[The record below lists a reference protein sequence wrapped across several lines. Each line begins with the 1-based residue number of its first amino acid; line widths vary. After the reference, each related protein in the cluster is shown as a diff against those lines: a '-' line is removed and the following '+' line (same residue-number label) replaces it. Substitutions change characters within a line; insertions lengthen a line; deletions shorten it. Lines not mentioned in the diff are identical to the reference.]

1 MSGEFILVVDD
12 EPDIR
17 TLLQEILEDEGF
29 VVQVAEDA
37 ATARAMVA
45 EVRPQLVLLDIW
57 MPDEDGVSLLKSW
70 SSSGLLQF
78 PVVMISGH
86 GTIETA
92 VEATR
97 VGAVDF
103 IEKPLSLAKLLLT
116 VEKALHEAGQF
127 AGANALKPNPLPL
140 LAGDSDF
147 VQKVMVQL
155 EKLSAVS
162 DSVLLYGPV
171 GSGRD
176 ILAREI
182 HARSSRA
189 SEPFVHL
196 RSETLSAANFEREL
210 FGAEINGS
218 VSGGYFDSAA
228 NGTIFIDNAEMLPQG
243 AHASLLGLIE
253 QNEFLR
259 VDGSQPQKLSARLIT
274 ATRQSPSKLVAEGL
288 FTNPLID
295 KLSVASVE
303 LLPLAGRA
311 ADVPV
316 LLEKLVEWHVEAEGL
331 TYRHFTVAA
340 QNRLRNYSWP
350 GNLPELKNLVQ
361 RALILGGPTEIDTAE
376 ADRFIGESRDGAG
389 AGKASDDVI
398 ALRQDLPLREAR
410 ALFERE
416 YLTKCLLES
425 RGNMGD
431 LARHVGMERTHLYR
445 KLRSLDIDLEKA
457 RE

>member
-1 MSGEFILVVDD
+1 MSGQFILVVDD

-37 ATARAMVA
+37 ASARAMVA
-45 EVRPQLVLLDIW
+45 EERPDLVLLDIW

-70 SSSGLLQF
+70 SSAGSLQF

-116 VEKALHEAGQF
+116 VEKALHEAVLATGDLP
-127 AGANALKPNPLPL
+127 AKLNPLPL
-140 LAGDSDF
+140 LIGDSDF
-147 VQKVMVQL
+147 VKTGLDQV
-155 EKLSAVS
+155 EKLSTVS
-162 DSVLLYGPV
+162 DSVLLHGPV

-182 HARSSRA
+182 HARSARA
-189 SEPFVHL
+189 SEPFIHL
-196 RSETLSAANFEREL
+196 RCESLSAGNFEREL

-218 VSGGYFDSAA
+218 VSGGFFDSAA
-228 NGTIFIDNAEMLPQG
+228 QGTIFIDNLEMLPQA
-243 AHASLLGLIE
+243 AHKSLLELTE
-253 QNEFLR
+253 QKEFVR
-259 VDGSQPQKLSARLIT
+259 VGGSESQALSARLIT
-274 ATRQSPSKLVAEGL
+274 AARQSASELVAQGL

-295 KLSVASVE
+295 RLAVSSVE
-303 LLPLAGRA
+303 LLPLSARA
-311 ADVPV
+311 ADIPV
-316 LLEKLVEWHVEAEGL
+316 LLEKMVEWHVEAEGL
-331 TYRHFTVAA
+331 SYRHFTVAA

-361 RALILGGPTEIDTAE
+361 RALILGGPTEIDTTE
-376 ADRFIGESRDGAG
+376 ADRLIGESRDSTSAAG
-389 AGKASDDVI
+389 ASADVI

-416 YLTKCLLES
+416 YLLKCLLES

>member
-1 MSGEFILVVDD
+1 MSGQFILVVDD

-37 ATARAMVA
+37 ATARTMVA
-45 EVRPQLVLLDIW
+45 EVRPDLVLLDIW

-70 SSSGLLQF
+70 NSTGSLQF

-116 VEKALHEAGQF
+116 VEKALHEAGQ
-127 AGANALKPNPLPL
+127 ASGATLRLNPLPL
-140 LAGDSDF
+140 LAGDGEF
-147 VQKVMVQL
+147 VQSVMEQL
-155 EKLSAVS
+155 KRLSSVS

-176 ILAREI
+176 IIAREI
-182 HARSSRA
+182 HARSARV

-196 RSETLSAANFEREL
+196 RCESLSAGNFEREL

-228 NGTIFIDNAEMLPQG
+228 QGTIFIDNLEMLPQA
-243 AHASLLGLIE
+243 AHASLLELI
-253 QNEFLR
+253 QKKVFLR
-259 VDGSQPQKLSARLIT
+259 VGGSQPQPLSARLIT
-274 ATRQSPSKLVAEGL
+274 AARQSASALVGEGL
-288 FTNPLID
+288 IARQLID
-295 KLSVASVE
+295 SLSVSSLE
-303 LLPLAGRA
+303 LLPLSERA
-311 ADVPV
+311 EDLPM

-331 TYRHFTVAA
+331 NYRHFSVAA

-361 RALILGGPTEIDTAE
+361 RALILGGPAEIDTTE
-376 ADRFIGESRDGAG
+376 VDHLIGESRDGAQAALG
-389 AGKASDDVI
+389 SADVI

-445 KLRSLDIDLEKA
+445 KLRSLDIDLEKV
-457 RE
+457 RGE

>member
-1 MSGEFILVVDD
+1 MSGQFILVVDD

-29 VVQVAEDA
+29 VVQVAENA
-37 ATARAMVA
+37 ATARSMVA
-45 EVRPQLVLLDIW
+45 EERPDLVLLDIW

-70 SSSGLLQF
+70 SSAGLLTF

-116 VEKALHEAGQF
+116 VDKALQESGQR
-127 AGANALKPNPLPL
+127 ADGVTSKSNPLPL

-147 VQKVMVQL
+147 VKTVMDRL
-155 EKLSAVS
+155 EEISAGS

-196 RSETLSAANFEREL
+196 RCESLSASNFEREL
-210 FGAEINGS
+210 FGAEISGS
-218 VSGGYFDSAA
+218 VSGGFFDSAA
-228 NGTIFIDNAEMLPQG
+228 QGTIFIDNLEMLPQ
-243 AHASLLGLIE
+243 AARASLLGVME
-253 QNEFLR
+253 KKEFLR
-259 VDGSQPQKLSARLIT
+259 VGGSQVHVLSARVIT
-274 ATRQSPSKLVAEGL
+274 AARHSASVLVAEGL
-288 FTNPLID
+288 FTKPLID
-295 KLSVASVE
+295 RLAVSSIE
-303 LLPLAGRA
+303 LLALSSRA

-316 LLEKLVEWHVEAEGL
+316 LLEQLVEWHVEAEGL
-331 TYRHFTVAA
+331 SYRHFTVAA

-376 ADRFIGESRDGAG
+376 ADRLIGESRDGGG
-389 AGKASDDVI
+389 AGGASADVI

-416 YLTKCLLES
+416 YLMKCLLES